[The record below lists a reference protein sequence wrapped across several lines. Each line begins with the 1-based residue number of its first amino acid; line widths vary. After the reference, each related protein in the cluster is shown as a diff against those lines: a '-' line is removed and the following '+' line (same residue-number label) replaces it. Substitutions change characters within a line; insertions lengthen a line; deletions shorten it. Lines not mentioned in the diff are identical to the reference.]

1 MSAEYLIPGPVDVR
15 TLDLLGAAVTGGF
28 LLASHE
34 DVQGALERLEDDEMP
49 GGALRF
55 ILGAVRAVVNA
66 GERSTPVT
74 IAAHVQR
81 AALLP
86 ESNRVHLSVLLVDLT
101 GPDVCPAGAGELVR
115 IPDLVTAA
123 ARRQIRV
130 TAHQVLQA
138 LEDTADAD
146 LRAVVPELGRDLW
159 RASQR
164 IYAPEVTR

>member
-28 LLASHE
+28 LLAPHE
-34 DVQGALERLEDDEMP
+34 DAQRALERLEDDEMP
-49 GGALRF
+49 AGALRF
-55 ILGAVRAVVNA
+55 ILGAVRAVVSA
-66 GERSTPVT
+66 GERPTPVT
-74 IAAHVQR
+74 VAAHVQR
-81 AALLP
+81 TALIP
-86 ESNRVHLSVLLVDLT
+86 ESNRPHLGALLVDLT
-101 GPDVCPAGAGELVR
+101 GPDTCPAGAGELAR

-123 ARRQIRV
+123 ARRRIRV

-164 IYAPEVTR
+164 IYAPEVTG